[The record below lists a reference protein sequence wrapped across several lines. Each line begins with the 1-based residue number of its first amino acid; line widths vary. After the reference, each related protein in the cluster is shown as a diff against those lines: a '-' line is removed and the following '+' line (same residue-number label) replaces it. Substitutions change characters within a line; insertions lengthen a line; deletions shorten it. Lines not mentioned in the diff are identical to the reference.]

1 MGLFASQK
9 EKNLKAGRSKEQKQV
24 IDYFLGKGG
33 CLGFG
38 KLNDKKYDELV
49 SKVVHAIDHKSEG
62 LRKIGL
68 DPTQVSKVKAI
79 SFEGYNFSD
88 RNIFTKLGKDLLWRS
103 SSYQV
108 TWVFFTDEELFLY
121 QWTTNLDE
129 DGKKVRTAEY
139 FYKDIVSIYTETGSE
154 EREVLKRRGLTTNIY
169 QRILMD
175 YNQFMIVVPG
185 DKLAISI
192 TNPEA
197 SERSIQ
203 GLKALVRERKAK

>member
-9 EKNLKAGRSKEQKQV
+9 EKNLKAGRSKEQKKV
-24 IDYFLGKGG
+24 IDYFLGTGG
-33 CLGFG
+33 CFGG

-49 SKVVHAIDHKSEG
+49 SKVVHSIDHKSEG

-129 DGKKVRTAEY
+129 DGKSVKTAEY

-154 EREVLKRRGLTTNIY
+154 EREVLKRRGLRTNTY

-185 DKLAISI
+185 DKLSISV